1 MQAALLIMLQASAS
15 ASSPVPSDF
24 DLAALPEERPD
35 LSAALR
41 CGPERGEEEEI
52 VVCGRRPK
60 GEDYP
65 IDSKADYARKPLRA
79 EKDLGGGA
87 TGGIYVDSVAMPGG
101 QVSKRI
107 TVGVKL
113 SF

>member
-1 MQAALLIMLQASAS
+1 MQAALLMMLQASAT
-15 ASSPVPSDF
+15 PPLPSDF
-24 DLAALPEERPD
+24 DLARLPEPRPD

-41 CGPERGEEEEI
+41 CPPDRGDEI

-65 IDSKADYARKPLRA
+65 IDRKADYAAKPIRA

-101 QVSKRI
+101 QISKRI
-107 TVGVKL
+107 TVGVKVA
-113 SF
+113 F